1 MSVAR
6 IIAYPLL
13 TAKRVARQPC
23 AGVQLLKTCPPP
35 CSRFPA
41 GTLWRRY
48 YSGLLPQYH
57 RRRSCDRVKCAAY
70 CMNADCA
77 GGDATPCIPVRPTD
91 RPTADSTGQA
101 PTPASRWVREGF
113 AQSSLPPSLWQRQR
127 SQGIRGDKSPAVLTP
142 KPRPCP
148 PCPLECFALAVRQR
162 SGISR
167 GIGEAGTS
175 KPTACP
181 CSCWRW
187 VRARGK
193 GATGLGASLTCPCAD
208 MLQILELPRLCP

>member
-23 AGVQLLKTCPPP
+23 AGVQLLQTCPPP

-101 PTPASRWVREGF
+101 PTPASRWVRESF
-113 AQSSLPPSLWQRQR
+113 AQSSLPPSLWQRQLGQR
-127 SQGIRGDKSPAVLTP
+127 IGGTSLLLCLRLSLGL
-142 KPRPCP
+142 P
-148 PCPLECFALAVRQR
+148 PCPSLECFAGCSPAQR
-162 SGISR
+162 YQSG
-167 GIGEAGTS
+167 
-175 KPTACP
+175 
-181 CSCWRW
+181 
-187 VRARGK
+187 
-193 GATGLGASLTCPCAD
+193 
-208 MLQILELPRLCP
+208 

>member
-23 AGVQLLKTCPPP
+23 AGVQLLQTCPPP
-35 CSRFPA
+35 CSWFPA

-77 GGDATPCIPVRPTD
+77 GVTLPLASLCDRLTD
-91 RPTADSTGQA
+91 RRQAVPGKA
-101 PTPASRWVREGF
+101 PTPAPRWVREGF

-127 SQGIRGDKSPAVLTP
+127 SQR
-142 KPRPCP
+142 
-148 PCPLECFALAVRQR
+148 
-162 SGISR
+162 
-167 GIGEAGTS
+167 IGGTS
-175 KPTACP
+175 LLLCLRLSLGLCP
-181 CSCWRW
+181 C
-187 VRARGK
+187 
-193 GATGLGASLTCPCAD
+193 
-208 MLQILELPRLCP
+208 LP